1 MRMTAEIRWFWA
13 GGPPP
18 NFAAWFRAAGSSWGG
33 ASDSKT
39 RIDEYLR
46 EPVQTTLGIKRR
58 GGSQGVEIKGLISTR
73 PTVLEL
79 AGCACPI
86 GLWGK
91 WSAAFALDPNGLIKV
106 AKQRWMRKFEVAG
119 GTVRE
124 LAATESAE
132 RSSGCDLELTLLEG
146 PDGTPW
152 WTVGFEAFGAF
163 DEVEDDLTAT
173 LAVVQRRSPPPLP
186 AGQASGYPG
195 WLATRGW

>member
-1 MRMTAEIRWFWA
+1 MTAEIRWFWA
-13 GGPPP
+13 GRPPP

>member
-1 MRMTAEIRWFWA
+1 MRMSAEIRWFWA
-13 GGPPP
+13 GCPPP
-18 NFAAWFRAAGSSWGG
+18 SFAAWFRDAGASWGG

-39 RIDEYLR
+39 RTDEYLR
-46 EPVQTTLGIKRR
+46 DPAQTMLGIKRR
-58 GGSQGVEIKGLISTR
+58 GGSQGLEIKGLISTR
-73 PTVLEL
+73 PMSLAL

-91 WSAAFALDPNGLIKV
+91 WSAAFVLDAGHLIKV
-106 AKQRWMRKFEVAG
+106 AKQRWMRKFEVDG
-119 GTVRE
+119 DTVRE
-124 LAATESAE
+124 LAATESFE
-132 RSSGCDLELTLLEG
+132 RSSGCDAELTLLEG

-163 DEVEDDLTAT
+163 DQVEDDLTAT

>member
-13 GGPPP
+13 GRPPP
-18 NFAAWFRAAGSSWGG
+18 SFAAWFQAAGPSWGG

-46 EPVQTTLGIKRR
+46 DLAQTTLGIKRR

-132 RSSGCDLELTLLEG
+132 RSSGCDVELTLLDG

-173 LAVVQRRSPPPLP
+173 LAVVQRRSPPLLP
-186 AGQASGYPG
+186 AGEASGYPG

>member
-13 GGPPP
+13 GRPPP

-46 EPVQTTLGIKRR
+46 DLAQTTLGIKRR

-173 LAVVQRRSPPPLP
+173 LAVVQRRTPPPLP

>member
-13 GGPPP
+13 GRPAPD
-18 NFAAWFRAAGSSWGG
+18 FAAWFRDAGPSWGS

-39 RIDEYLR
+39 RIDDYLR
-46 EPVQTTLGIKRR
+46 DTAQTALGIKRR
-58 GGSQGVEIKGLISTR
+58 GGNPGVEVKGLISTR
-73 PTVLEL
+73 PTVLTL

-91 WSAAFALDPNGLIKV
+91 WSAAFALDEGRLIKV
-106 AKQRWMRKFEVAG
+106 AKQRWMRKFEVVG

-124 LAATESAE
+124 LAASTSAE
-132 RSSGCDLELTLLEG
+132 RRSGCDAELTLLDG

-163 DEVEDDLTAT
+163 DAVANDLCAT
-173 LAVVQRRSPPPLP
+173 VAVLESRAPPPLP

>member
-13 GGPPP
+13 GRPPP
-18 NFAAWFRAAGSSWGG
+18 SFAAWFRAAGPSWGG

-106 AKQRWMRKFEVAG
+106 AKQRWMRKFEVGG

-173 LAVVQRRSPPPLP
+173 LAVVQRRSPPLLP

>member
-1 MRMTAEIRWFWA
+1 
-13 GGPPP
+13 
-18 NFAAWFRAAGSSWGG
+18 
-33 ASDSKT
+33 
-39 RIDEYLR
+39 
-46 EPVQTTLGIKRR
+46 
-58 GGSQGVEIKGLISTR
+58 
-73 PTVLEL
+73 
-79 AGCACPI
+79 
-86 GLWGK
+86 
-91 WSAAFALDPNGLIKV
+91 
-106 AKQRWMRKFEVAG
+106 MRKFEVAG